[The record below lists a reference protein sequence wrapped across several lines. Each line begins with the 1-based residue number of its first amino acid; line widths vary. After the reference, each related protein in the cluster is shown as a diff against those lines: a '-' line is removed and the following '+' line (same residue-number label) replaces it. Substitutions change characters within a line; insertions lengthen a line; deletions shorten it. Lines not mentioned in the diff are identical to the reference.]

1 MVYLTGDQ
9 MAEKAKLVGYFTSS
23 TSLSTLSWHQIVG
36 IDHPTLPLKFGVLR
50 QNIYEDIQQAILAAR
65 FYLKIVSKSA
75 LHVPFLTLPS
85 TFFIYFGY
93 HLKGI
98 DELITYMPSKVK
110 GQSYLLRK

>member
-1 MVYLTGDQ
+1 MKISNKQYLLQG
-9 MAEKAKLVGYFTSS
+9 
-23 TSLSTLSWHQIVG
+23 
-36 IDHPTLPLKFGVLR
+36 
-50 QNIYEDIQQAILAAR
+50 

-75 LHVPFLTLPS
+75 LHVYFSPFQVL
-85 TFFIYFGY
+85 FFTYYGY